1 MKHWMSMRRMA
12 VGAVSNSTLFLPSS
26 LLSSSKPN
34 PLTIPFSFYLTKTS
48 PFSISV
54 LTRQRRFLSVSS
66 LTADHH
72 NLSDFGDGDSVAIS
86 NEGLKMLLKGMTYP
100 ELEKWVQSHGYRPG
114 QAMML
119 WKRMYGNNI
128 WAHHIDELEG
138 LNKDFKKM
146 LNENAEFKALTQK
159 EIRTASDGTRKILF
173 TLEDGL
179 VIETVVI
186 PCDRGRTTVC
196 VSSQVGC
203 AMNCQFCYT
212 GRQAFSVAN
221 LNLLLMQPPTAGQN
235 AVVVEISC
243 SAVQTSPTSIFGIQ
257 YFRPQFPLMVEE
269 VPLPFSKMGLRRH
282 LTAAE
287 IVEQAVFARRLLT
300 DEVGSI
306 TNVVFMG
313 MGEPLHNID
322 NVIKAADI
330 MVDEQ
335 GLQFSPRKVTISTSG
350 LVPQL
355 KRFLHESN
363 CALAVSLNATT
374 DEVRNWIMPI
384 NRKYKLELLLQTLRE
399 ELCFKKNY
407 KVLFEYV
414 MLEGV
419 NDRSFSSHCP
429 HQALSLVTLDALNQS
444 VMHIDGDAERLI
456 ELVKGIPCK
465 INLISFNPHSG
476 SFFKPTK
483 DERMIEF
490 RNTLAGAGLVVIL
503 RLSRGDDQMAAC
515 GQLGKPG
522 TIQAPLLRVPEQFQ
536 MAIGSSA

>member
-1 MKHWMSMRRMA
+1 MKNETLDWMSLSMRRVMA
-12 VGAVSNSTLFLPSS
+12 AGAVANSTL
-26 LLSSSKPN
+26 LLSSKPN
-34 PLTIPFSFYLTKTS
+34 QLVFPFSFSVTRTS
-48 PFSISV
+48 PFLISL
-54 LTRQRRFLSVSS
+54 LTPRQRRFLSVSS
-66 LTADHH
+66 LAADHH
-72 NLSDFGDGDSVAIS
+72 DLSDFGDVDNVGIS
-86 NEGLKMLLKGMTYP
+86 SKGYKMLLKGMTYP
-100 ELEKWVQSHGYRPG
+100 DLEKWVRSHGYRPG
-114 QAMML
+114 QAVML

-128 WAHHIDELEG
+128 WAHHVDELEG

-146 LNENAEFKALTQK
+146 LNENAKLKALALK

-173 TLEDGL
+173 TLDDGL

-212 GRQAFSVAN
+212 GR
-221 LNLLLMQPPTAGQN
+221 
-235 AVVVEISC
+235 
-243 SAVQTSPTSIFGIQ
+243 
-257 YFRPQFPLMVEE
+257 
-269 VPLPFSKMGLRRH
+269 MGLRRH

-287 IVEQAVFARRLLT
+287 IAEQVVFARRLLT
-300 DEVGSI
+300 DEVGPI

-322 NVIKAADI
+322 NVIKAANI

-335 GLQFSPRKVTISTSG
+335 GLHFSPRKVTISTSG

-384 NRKYKLELLLQTLRE
+384 NRKYKLDLLLQTLRE
-399 ELCFKKNY
+399 ELRFKNNF

-414 MLEGV
+414 MLEGI
-419 NDRSFSSHCP
+419 NDS
-429 HQALSLVTLDALNQS
+429 
-444 VMHIDGDAERLI
+444 DGDAERLV

-465 INLISFNPHSG
+465 VNLISFNPHSG
-476 SFFKPTK
+476 SFFRPTK
-483 DERMIEF
+483 EERMIEF
-490 RNTLAGAGLVVIL
+490 RNMLAGAGLTVFL

>member
-1 MKHWMSMRRMA
+1 MA
-12 VGAVSNSTLFLPSS
+12 IGAVANSTL
-26 LLSSSKPN
+26 LLSSKPN
-34 PLTIPFSFYLTKTS
+34 HLSFSLTKTS
-48 PFSISV
+48 PFLSLLSPR
-54 LTRQRRFLSVSS
+54 LRRFLSVSS
-66 LTADHH
+66 LSADHH
-72 NLSDFGDGDSVAIS
+72 NLRDFGDGDGVGIS
-86 NEGLKMLLKGMTYP
+86 SQGSKTLLKGMTYP
-100 ELEKWVQSHGYRPG
+100 DLEKWVYSHGYRPG

-128 WAHHIDELEG
+128 WAQHVDELEG

-146 LNENAEFKALTQK
+146 LNENAEFEALTLK

-173 TLEDGL
+173 TLDDGL

-212 GRQAFSVAN
+212 GR
-221 LNLLLMQPPTAGQN
+221 
-235 AVVVEISC
+235 
-243 SAVQTSPTSIFGIQ
+243 
-257 YFRPQFPLMVEE
+257 
-269 VPLPFSKMGLRRH
+269 MGLRRH

-287 IVEQAVFARRLLT
+287 IAEQAVSARRLLT
-300 DEVGSI
+300 NEVGSI

-335 GLQFSPRKVTISTSG
+335 GLQFSPRKVTVSTSG

-384 NRKYKLELLLQTLRE
+384 NRKYKLDLLLQTLRE
-399 ELCFKKNY
+399 ELHLKKNY

-414 MLEGV
+414 MLEGI
-419 NDRSFSSHCP
+419 NDS
-429 HQALSLVTLDALNQS
+429 
-444 VMHIDGDAERLI
+444 DGDAERLI

-476 SFFKPTK
+476 SFFRPTK
-483 DERMIEF
+483 EERMIEF
-490 RNTLAGAGLVVIL
+490 RNTIARAGLTVLL

-522 TIQAPLLRVPEQFQ
+522 TIQAPLLRVPQQFQ
-536 MAIGSSA
+536 MEIGGSS

>member
-1 MKHWMSMRRMA
+1 MKHWMSMA
-12 VGAVSNSTLFLPSS
+12 IAAVSNSTLLLPSP
-26 LLSSSKPN
+26 LLSSTHN
-34 PLTIPFSFYLTKTS
+34 HLITPFSFSLTKTS
-48 PFSISV
+48 PYLPSII
-54 LTRQRRFLSVSS
+54 TRPRCFLSASS
-66 LTADHH
+66 LTAYDH
-72 NLSDFGDGDSVAIS
+72 NFSDLGNGESVAIS
-86 NEGLKMLLKGMTYP
+86 SKGSKMLLKGMTYP

-114 QAMML
+114 QALML

-146 LNENAEFKALTQK
+146 LNENAEFKALALK

-173 TLEDGL
+173 TLDDGM

-212 GRQAFSVAN
+212 GR
-221 LNLLLMQPPTAGQN
+221 
-235 AVVVEISC
+235 
-243 SAVQTSPTSIFGIQ
+243 
-257 YFRPQFPLMVEE
+257 
-269 VPLPFSKMGLRRH
+269 MGLRRH
-282 LTAAE
+282 LSAAE

-300 DEVGSI
+300 SEVGSI

-335 GLQFSPRKVTISTSG
+335 GLYFSPRKVTVSTSG

-363 CALAVSLNATT
+363 CALAVSLNATS

-384 NRKYKLELLLQTLRE
+384 NRKYKLDLLLQTLRE
-399 ELCFKKNY
+399 ELCLKNNY

-414 MLEGV
+414 MLEGI
-419 NDRSFSSHCP
+419 NDS
-429 HQALSLVTLDALNQS
+429 DE
-444 VMHIDGDAERLI
+444 DAERLI
-456 ELVKGIPCK
+456 ELVKDIPCK

-476 SFFKPTK
+476 SFFTPTK
-483 DERMIEF
+483 EERMIEF
-490 RNTLAGAGLVVIL
+490 RNKLASAGLIVFL

-515 GQLGKPG
+515 GQLGKVG
-522 TIQAPLLRVPEQFQ
+522 TIQAPLLRVPEQFRI
-536 MAIGSSA
+536 AVGSST

>member
-1 MKHWMSMRRMA
+1 
-12 VGAVSNSTLFLPSS
+12 
-26 LLSSSKPN
+26 
-34 PLTIPFSFYLTKTS
+34 
-48 PFSISV
+48 
-54 LTRQRRFLSVSS
+54 
-66 LTADHH
+66 
-72 NLSDFGDGDSVAIS
+72 
-86 NEGLKMLLKGMTYP
+86 MTYP

-146 LNENAEFKALTQK
+146 LNENAEFKALALK
-159 EIRTASDGTRKILF
+159 EIHTASDGTRKILF
-173 TLEDGL
+173 TLDDGL

-212 GRQAFSVAN
+212 GR
-221 LNLLLMQPPTAGQN
+221 
-235 AVVVEISC
+235 
-243 SAVQTSPTSIFGIQ
+243 
-257 YFRPQFPLMVEE
+257 
-269 VPLPFSKMGLRRH
+269 MGLRRH
-282 LTAAE
+282 LTTAE

-300 DEVGSI
+300 NEVGSI

-350 LVPQL
+350 LVPQI
-355 KRFLHESN
+355 KRFLQESR
-363 CALAVSLNATT
+363 CALAVSLNATS

-384 NRKYKLELLLQTLRE
+384 NRKYKLDLLLQTLRE
-399 ELCFKKNY
+399 ELCLKNNY

-414 MLEGV
+414 MLEGI
-419 NDRSFSSHCP
+419 NDS
-429 HQALSLVTLDALNQS
+429 
-444 VMHIDGDAERLI
+444 DGDAERLI

-476 SFFKPTK
+476 SLFRPTK
-483 DERMIEF
+483 EERMIEF
-490 RNTLAGAGLVVIL
+490 RNTLARAGVIVFL

-522 TIQAPLLRVPEQFQ
+522 TVQAPLLRVPQQFQ
-536 MAIGSSA
+536 MAVGSST